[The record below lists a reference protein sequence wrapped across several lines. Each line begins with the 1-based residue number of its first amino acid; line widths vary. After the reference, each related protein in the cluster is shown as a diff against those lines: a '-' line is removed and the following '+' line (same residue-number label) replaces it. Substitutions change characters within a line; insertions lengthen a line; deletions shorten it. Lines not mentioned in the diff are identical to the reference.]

1 MDGERRVGWL
11 MCVSYR
17 YPAQSTYLGGDPKA
31 LGSWECR

>member
-1 MDGERRVGWL
+1 MDGVANVRGCAR
-11 MCVSYR
+11 YR